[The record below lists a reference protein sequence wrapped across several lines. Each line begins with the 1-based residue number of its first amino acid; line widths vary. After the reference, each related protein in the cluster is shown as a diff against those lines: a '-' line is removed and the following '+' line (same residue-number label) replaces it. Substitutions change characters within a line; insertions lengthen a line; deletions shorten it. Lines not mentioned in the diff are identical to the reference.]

1 MISFEVQIE
10 KFEDKGEKTGWT
22 YIYIP
27 ENLALQIKP
36 NTRTSYRVKG
46 SMDNLPVSGM
56 AMVPMGEGDYIIA
69 LKGELRRKL
78 RKKDGDPLRVS
89 LQEDQDFQIP
99 MPPELEEALSDQ
111 PHFLENFLKQPK
123 SHQHYFFNWINSA
136 KTDPTRAK
144 RIAMTIDAMDRDYD
158 FGQMIR
164 EEKKNRAVGGV

>member
-1 MISFEVQIE
+1 MISFEVLIE

-27 ENLALQIKP
+27 ESLALQIKP

-46 SMDNLPVSGM
+46 SMDNLPIGGM

-78 RKKDGDPLRVS
+78 RKKEGDLLRVG
-89 LQEDQDFQIP
+89 LEEDEDFQIP
-99 MPPELEEALSDQ
+99 MPAELEEALRDQ

-144 RIAMTIDAMDRDYD
+144 RIAMTIDAMDRGYD

-164 EEKKNRAVGGV
+164 EEKKNRVM